1 VLTPAAQN
9 LLVEGVKWLIVVIAE
24 AAKGEPPP
32 TQVELET
39 RVQAALSGRAPWLP
53 AALDHSDHVYEAGE

>member
-1 VLTPAAQN
+1 LTTAAQN
-9 LLVEGVKWLIVVIAE
+9 LLVEGIKWLIVVIAE

-39 RVQAALSGRAPWLP
+39 RVQAALSGSVPWLP
-53 AALDHSDHVYEAGE
+53 AALDHSDGIYAAGE